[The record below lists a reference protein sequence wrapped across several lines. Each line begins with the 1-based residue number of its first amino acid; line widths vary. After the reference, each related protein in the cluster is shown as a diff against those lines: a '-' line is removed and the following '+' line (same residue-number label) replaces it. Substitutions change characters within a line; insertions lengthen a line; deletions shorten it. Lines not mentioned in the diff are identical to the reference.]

1 MDDSSDN
8 PDTLL
13 AIISFKSIWNRR
25 WTPACVGEPAHAGG
39 FPDSQATGERVPRL
53 EAPAVQMHAKNL
65 FVYILFICGLVFQ
78 MLAFAIHTKN
88 YVSANCFL

>member
-1 MDDSSDN
+1 MKNDLAAMDDSSDN

-25 WTPACVGEPAHAGG
+25 WTPACVGEAA
-39 FPDSQATGERVPRL
+39 QATGERVPRL

-65 FVYILFICGLVFQ
+65 FVYILSICGLVFQ

-88 YVSANCFL
+88 YVSANRFL

>member
-1 MDDSSDN
+1 MKNDLAAMDDSSDN

-13 AIISFKSIWNRR
+13 AIISFKTIWNRR
-25 WTPACVGEPAHAGG
+25 WTPACVG
-39 FPDSQATGERVPRL
+39 RVPRL